1 MKQPQPLLVCTP
13 EITVRPLVPGVD
25 LFLIL
30 ACDGVYDVLSDTDV
44 ISTALGAKQ
53 TPKHADS
60 KEGSKD
66 SKEGSKD
73 SKEGSKDSKEG
84 SKDSKEG
91 SKDSKEGEGSNE
103 NFDPKDM
110 AGLVVRRSYEQGST
124 DNISVIAICFKEF

>member
-84 SKDSKEG
+84 
-91 SKDSKEGEGSNE
+91 EGSNE